1 MLTLLNE
8 YNRNDNKI
16 KAAKLKCR
24 AAIMHIDKKR
34 GPPHARRSSLADW
47 LIGCVVMQAGQSL
60 RQELLQSELPAP
72 LQEFLQSELRNMRR
86 ALP

>member
-1 MLTLLNE
+1 MT
-8 YNRNDNKI
+8 I

-47 LIGCVVMQAGQSL
+47 LCGYASGSVSSAGASAAGYTL
-60 RQELLQSELPAP
+60 RGVSPV
-72 LQEFLQSELRNMRR
+72 
-86 ALP
+86 